1 MAGSAPL
8 IPLLA
13 VPEECSG
20 NKRQLHEYY
29 HEILAPGSDIN
40 LFLYGIKDEAEAIA
54 KLEAIETTVRDN
66 LFWKA
71 TYAQSFASQL

>member
-13 VPEECSG
+13 VPAECSG
-20 NKRQLHEYY
+20 NKRELHEYY